1 MVKIS
6 TPLDLKYGSNFSPN
20 WPILIISM
28 ANIMLSRLNWNIDDH
43 NGPGIDY
50 KGANGNIPMKTKN
63 EENST
68 LFDLKNGHNFS
79 LSWPIL
85 MIFVANIILSHV
97 LIDIMMT
104 RMVQA

>member
-1 MVKIS
+1 MC
-6 TPLDLKYGSNFSPN
+6 
-20 WPILIISM
+20 
-28 ANIMLSRLNWNIDDH
+28 ANWNNDDQ

-50 KGANGNIPMKTKN
+50 KGANGKIPMKTKN

-85 MIFVANIILSHV
+85 MIFVANIMFSRGY
-97 LIDIMMT
+97 IDIMMT